1 MFPSNTGGF
10 GTGTVILRSSSTC
23 VFWISAFSSWMRQ
36 SGELYCSEE
45 SVFVADCTR
54 SWGTKAGVLT
64 SSREGNGSEILV
76 VVLETLAFASSGW
89 GGVVTGNCLSCLL
102 ALSRLLV
109 SACGWIRELGAVSFG
124 CLCFSVG
131 STEFD
136 ASCKVMVSFSS
147 DSCSNFW
154 IASAAES
161 SPCSFSCSSK
171 RSSSLCCFFN
181 SSRRLSISWSLF
193 RESNFAFSFAVSI
206 AARFEEEVEDDRTDD
221 GGFLECCDL
230 CERSSTLSIS
240 WSFILTLMS
249 AKHSNA
255 ASFNPTY
262 RSCSL
267 CSLSS
272 CPNLISRS
280 IKFSCTVL
288 NLSSAACK
296 PSLQALSFTRSAGSR
311 KDS

>member
-1 MFPSNTGGF
+1 M
-10 GTGTVILRSSSTC
+10 SS
-23 VFWISAFSSWMRQ
+23 A
-36 SGELYCSEE
+36 
-45 SVFVADCTR
+45 
-54 SWGTKAGVLT
+54 
-64 SSREGNGSEILV
+64 
-76 VVLETLAFASSGW
+76 
-89 GGVVTGNCLSCLL
+89 
-102 ALSRLLV
+102 
-109 SACGWIRELGAVSFG
+109 

-131 STEFD
+131 STELD

-147 DSCSNFW
+147 DSCCIFLF
-154 IASAAES
+154 ASAVES

-171 RSSSLCCFFN
+171 HSSSFCCCFN
-181 SSRRLSISWSLF
+181 SSCRLSISWSLF

-240 WSFILTLMS
+240 WSFIPTLMS
-249 AKHSNA
+249 AKHCNA
-255 ASFNPTY
+255 ASFNLTY
-262 RSCSL
+262 WSCSL

-272 CPNLISRS
+272 SPNLISRS

-296 PSLQALSFTRSAGSR
+296 PSLQVLPDLLVLVRIHRLHLCGIVNLSFYRFLGQILSFFRCSFSCDVPIVLRILSYRRGCFL
-311 KDS
+311 